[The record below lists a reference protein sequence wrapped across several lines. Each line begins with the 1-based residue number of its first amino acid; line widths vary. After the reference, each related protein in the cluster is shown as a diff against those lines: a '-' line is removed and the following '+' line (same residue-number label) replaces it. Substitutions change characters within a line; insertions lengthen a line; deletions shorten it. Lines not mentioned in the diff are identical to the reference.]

1 MLIIKL
7 TETRETLDDIEKICL
22 YLTEHKELLALMT
35 TEEVDDISYILRP
48 TFKADHNQNKK
59 EEHWQKLFDEF
70 TLTDDKG
77 DEMHFYREEV
87 TEALYFGNEKGFE
100 TLKSIDNDGPTL
112 KNTFHNLD

>member
-7 TETRETLDDIEKICL
+7 TETSSNFGL
-22 YLTEHKELLALMT
+22 YRKDMSHFIEHKELLALMT
-35 TEEVDDISYILRP
+35 NEEVNDISYILRP
-48 TFKADHNQNKK
+48 TFQADQNQNKK

-77 DEMHFYREEV
+77 DEMHFYREEL

-100 TLKSIDNDGPTL
+100 TLKSINNDEPAIEGRF
-112 KNTFHNLD
+112 NH

>member
-22 YLTEHKELLALMT
+22 YFIEHKELLALMT
-35 TEEVDDISYILRP
+35 NEEVNDISYILRP
-48 TFKADHNQNKK
+48 TFQADQNQNKK

-77 DEMHFYREEV
+77 DEMHFYREEL

-100 TLKSIDNDGPTL
+100 TLKSINNDEPAIEGRF
-112 KNTFHNLD
+112 NH